1 MLSSRM
7 NQIVLQRKLTIPSS
21 GKLFNRPKLVE
32 KLNLYSQFPL
42 TLIIAPAGYGKTSLV
57 CDWLQYASHP
67 VHWLSLD
74 EQNNLPSSFWLYLCA
89 CLRHIDR
96 DLDDKAERMLESHF
110 IEDYCLI
117 SDLVLASLEKLTR
130 KWNRPSRAVIVLD
143 DFQFIDH
150 PQILQSFNRFLDYIP
165 SWLQVIITA
174 RKPPALLLA
183 NRYSKSTAHIISAA
197 ELIFQPEQIK
207 EFLTIKLGIELSEQQ
222 QQRLFEKTEGWAAAI
237 QLTGLALKSGT
248 QFEDCTNTNDSLLAN
263 FLFDEVFSQ
272 LAVNIQEVL
281 KDICIAEYFDLELCQ
296 LFNPNRNNKEIL
308 ETLIQQGLFISKIE
322 SRLKK
327 TNSYRLHS
335 LFRHWIIDNCS
346 LSQET
351 IERNKYITLTWL
363 TNNQSHHEALELS
376 IELEA
381 WQNCAELMVKLYPS
395 LIQVTHFDHVS
406 NILARIPENIILSL
420 PHLCLLSAIIKFS
433 RYEYSEV
440 EEYLKYIETF
450 FQSVG
455 SQEYCSEDEKTSL
468 LMGSMVLRG
477 QIARFTGQRDKANTI
492 TYQLESQYY
501 GANNALNCWV
511 IFGKGIDCFFNDD
524 ISQSIQHNKK
534 ALALAKEIDDGLCAI
549 AALSWLLHALYH
561 NGQIQQAITLAEE
574 YLAWFDRKGYF
585 NLPNIS
591 SVYAAIAILYTENNQ
606 LDLAWQ
612 SYHRLLNSLH
622 EFTEPREIIYNK
634 FHTHY
639 HLLSSTNRL
648 EEARVC
654 LQQLEH
660 HENQIEKNLGP
671 NASILLD
678 TKTFSAL
685 LESRMGNNFPLLQL
699 ANQDT
704 DTDSIGKT
712 NYRFRALFEQVVQA
726 SGQMIMTSDETDLY
740 AEIANASASSG
751 NTHRQIICYLIPA
764 QILFALGEEK
774 RALEYFKLTLELASQ
789 YQFINLIIAD
799 EGKILPLIQLA
810 LDHDIEADYCQRLL
824 LAIEVRRN
832 TPSLDITLDD
842 STQVLPSTQ
851 QTIAHQINQD
861 LVESLS
867 HRELEVLNLI
877 NQGDRNKQ
885 IAETLT
891 ISVSTVKR
899 HLQNIYQKLQVN
911 SRTEAMVILNN
922 WSH

>member
-1 MLSSRM
+1 M
-7 NQIVLQRKLTIPSS
+7 
-21 GKLFNRPKLVE
+21 
-32 KLNLYSQFPL
+32 
-42 TLIIAPAGYGKTSLV
+42 
-57 CDWLQYASHP
+57 
-67 VHWLSLD
+67 
-74 EQNNLPSSFWLYLCA
+74 
-89 CLRHIDR
+89 
-96 DLDDKAERMLESHF
+96 
-110 IEDYCLI
+110 
-117 SDLVLASLEKLTR
+117 
-130 KWNRPSRAVIVLD
+130 
-143 DFQFIDH
+143 
-150 PQILQSFNRFLDYIP
+150 P
-165 SWLQVIITA
+165 SWLQVVITA
-174 RKPPALLLA
+174 RKPPALMLA
-183 NRYSKSTAHIISAA
+183 NRCSKSTAHIISTT
-197 ELIFQPEQIK
+197 ELIFQPQQITN
-207 EFLTIKLGIELSEQQ
+207 FLTIKLGLELSEQQ
-222 QQRLFEKTEGWAAAI
+222 QQVLFEKTEGWPAAI
-237 QLTGLALKSGT
+237 QLIGLALKSGAR
-248 QFEDCTNTNDSLLAN
+248 FEDCTDTNDSLLAD
-263 FLFDEVFSQ
+263 FLFEEVFSQ
-272 LAVNIQEVL
+272 LEASVQNVL
-281 KDICIAEYFDLELCQ
+281 KDICITEYFDLELCQ
-296 LFNPNRNNKEIL
+296 RFNPSRQNAAIL
-308 ETLIQQGLFISKIE
+308 ELLIQQGLFISKIE
-322 SRLKK
+322 SAPKES
-327 TNSYRLHS
+327 NSYRLHS
-335 LFRHWIIDNCS
+335 LFRHWIIDNHS
-346 LSQET
+346 LNQET
-351 IERNKYITLTWL
+351 IQNNKLITLAWL
-363 TNNQSHHEALELS
+363 TNNKSYHEALELS
-376 IELEA
+376 LELKD
-381 WQNCAELMVKLYPS
+381 WQGCAELMAKVYPS

-406 NILARIPENIILSL
+406 SVLSRIPESIIQSL
-420 PHLCLLSAIIKFS
+420 PHLCLLSALINFS
-433 RYEYSEV
+433 RYEYAKV
-440 EEYLKYIETF
+440 EEYTGYIKAF
-450 FQSVG
+450 FQPDNIS
-455 SQEYCSEDEKTSL
+455 EYYSESERISL
-468 LMGSMVLRG
+468 LMGSMVLRA
-477 QIARFTGQRDKANTI
+477 QIARFAGQRDKAKAI
-492 TYQLESQYY
+492 THQLESKLYS
-501 GANNALNCWV
+501 ANNSLNCWV
-511 IFGKGIDCFFNDD
+511 IFGKGIDCFFNDE
-524 ISQSIQHNKK
+524 ITQSIQHNQKS
-534 ALALAKEIDDGLCAI
+534 LALAKEIEDGLCTI

-574 YLAWFDRKGYF
+574 NLAWLHRKDF
-585 NLPNIS
+585 LELPNTS
-591 SVYAAIAILYTENNQ
+591 SVYAAMAILYTENNE
-606 LDLAWQ
+606 LDLAWK
-612 SYHRLLNSLH
+612 SYDRLLNALH

-639 HLLSSTNRL
+639 HLLSSTNRF
-648 EEARVC
+648 EEAQTC

-660 HENQIEKNLGP
+660 YENKIDKNLGP

-726 SGQMIMTSDETDLY
+726 SGQMIMTSGETDLY

-799 EGKILPLIQLA
+799 ESKILPLIQLS